1 MPALHDLQ
9 LRFADALFDG
19 AIERV
24 QTYIEENGV
33 AGAARL
39 DIYRNN
45 LREGFI
51 KALALGFPVI
61 ERLVG
66 AEYFRHLA
74 LDFLKS
80 HPSRA
85 GNLHHIGAPLA
96 DFLRRR
102 FEHTEYACF
111 ADVAALEWAHQEAL
125 VATDAPALSADA
137 LQSVDPTLYDLLH
150 FDLHPAVRLVQSNYP
165 IIRIWRANQTDA
177 AASDTIDLGS
187 GGDNVLVLRAP
198 ECIEF
203 HRIPAG
209 DFAFLFALSR
219 GKNLGTALEEAQAAE
234 VEFDLGAALRRG
246 LSLNLFT
253 GLRLPDVCHLRI
265 RS

>member
-1 MPALHDLQ
+1 MLALRDLQ
-9 LRFADALFDG
+9 LRFAEVLFEGAVEGMDAH
-19 AIERV
+19 
-24 QTYIEENGV
+24 IEENGL
-33 AGAARL
+33 ASAARL

-66 AEYFRHLA
+66 EEYFRHLA
-74 LDFLKS
+74 LDFLGS

-85 GNLHHIGAPLA
+85 GNLHYIGAPLA
-96 DFLRRR
+96 EFLRKR

-125 VATDAPALSADA
+125 VAADTPAISADA
-137 LQSVDPTLYDLLH
+137 LRSVAPSAYDLLC
-150 FDLHPAVRLVQSNYP
+150 FDLHPAARLVKSHYP

-177 AASDTIDLGS
+177 AASDTVDLGS

-198 ECIEF
+198 DCIEF
-203 HRIPAG
+203 HRIPDG
-209 DFAFLFALSR
+209 DFAFLLALSR
-219 GKNLGTALEEAQAAE
+219 GENLGTALEGAQAAD
-234 VEFDLGAALRRG
+234 VNFDLGAALRRG

-253 GLRLPDVCHLRI
+253 GIRLPTYAT
-265 RS
+265 

>member
-1 MPALHDLQ
+1 MLALRDLQ
-9 LRFADALFDG
+9 TRFAAALFDG
-19 AIERV
+19 AIERME
-24 QTYIEENGV
+24 THIEQNGV
-33 AGAARL
+33 ASAARL

-66 AEYFRHLA
+66 EDYFRHLA
-74 LDFLKS
+74 LDFLKA

-96 DFLRRR
+96 DFLEAR
-102 FEHTEYACF
+102 FEHTEYAYF

-125 VATDAPALSADA
+125 VATDELAISADA
-137 LQSVDPTLYDLLH
+137 LRSVDPALYDLLH

-165 IIRIWRANQTDA
+165 IVRIWRANQPDA
-177 AASDTIDLGS
+177 ADGGTIDLGS
-187 GGDNVLVLRAP
+187 GGDNVLVLRTA

-209 DFAFLFALSR
+209 DFAFLLALSQ
-219 GKNLGTALEEAQAAE
+219 GENLGAALDPAQAAD
-234 VEFDLGAALRRG
+234 VQFDLGTALRRG

-253 GLRLPDVCHLRI
+253 GFRLPDVRHLRT
-265 RS
+265 RP

>member
-1 MPALHDLQ
+1 MLALRDLQ
-9 LRFADALFDG
+9 LRFADALFDSDV
-19 AIERV
+19 EPMEMH
-24 QTYIEENGV
+24 IEENGV
-33 AGAARL
+33 SGAARL
-39 DIYRNN
+39 DIHRNN

-66 AEYFRHLA
+66 EDYFRHLA

-80 HPSRA
+80 HPSRS

-102 FEHTEYACF
+102 FEHTAHACF
-111 ADVAALEWAHQEAL
+111 ADIAALEWAHQEAL
-125 VATDAPALSADA
+125 VAADTPAISAAALRGVDPAL
-137 LQSVDPTLYDLLH
+137 YGLLH
-150 FDLHPAVRLVQSNYP
+150 FDLHPAVRLVQSSYP
-165 IIRIWRANQTDA
+165 IIRIWRANQADVETN
-177 AASDTIDLGS
+177 DTIDLGS
-187 GGDNVLVLRAP
+187 GGDNVLVLRTP

-209 DFAFLFALSR
+209 DLAFLFALSR
-219 GKNLGTALEEAQAAE
+219 GENLSAALEEAQAAE
-234 VEFDLGAALRRG
+234 VGFDLGAALRRS

-253 GLRLPDVCHLRI
+253 GVRLPDVPT
-265 RS
+265 

>member
-1 MPALHDLQ
+1 MLALRDLQ

-19 AIERV
+19 AVDRMHAH
-24 QTYIEENGV
+24 IEENGI
-33 AGAARL
+33 ACAARL

-51 KALALGFPVI
+51 KALSLGFPVL

-66 AEYFRHLA
+66 EDYFRHLA

-96 DFLRRR
+96 GFLEAR
-102 FEHTEYACF
+102 FEHTEYAYF
-111 ADVAALEWAHQEAL
+111 ADIAALEWAHQDAL
-125 VATDAPALSADA
+125 VAADAPALSADA
-137 LQSVDPTLYDLLH
+137 LRSVDPTLYDLLH
-150 FDLHPAVRLVQSNYP
+150 FDLHPAARLVQSNYP
-165 IIRIWRANQTDA
+165 IIRIWRANQADVA
-177 AASDTIDLGS
+177 ADNTIDLSS

-209 DFAFLFALSR
+209 DFAFLLALSR
-219 GKNLGTALEEAQAAE
+219 GENLGAALESALAAE
-234 VEFDLGAALRRG
+234 VGFDLGAALRRG

-253 GLRLPDVCHLRI
+253 GLRCPT
-265 RS
+265 SAT